1 LPNDIIGYFK
11 GKGQLKMEGNLDQ
24 LEIAIKALIEAM
36 GMMAENQRAIQ
47 VGQTPPYGENAFL
60 NLHCKYDL

>member
-1 LPNDIIGYFK
+1 MGRNKNARSRG
-11 GKGQLKMEGNLDQ
+11 GTKMEGNIDQ
-24 LEIAIKALIEAM
+24 LELAIKALIEAM
-36 GMMAENQRAIQ
+36 GMMAENQRALQ